1 MDLDAIRKILKEI
14 YLSARK
20 KKIIQGII
28 IAGAAMA
35 YLAILGSLALQYW
48 GIPFAILSYL
58 IMQ

>member
-1 MDLDAIRKILKEI
+1 LLASPYYSSL
-14 YLSARK
+14 YLIWFVK
-20 KKIIQGII
+20 VQGII

-35 YLAILGSLALQYW
+35 YLAILGNLTLQYW